1 MKFTSF
7 SAPARLT
14 ARITLI
20 AALMALVGCAAPS
33 ASYVV
38 LINNDDG
45 TIGQVTVTGAEGM
58 ATLHER
64 HEAAHI
70 QADPGQTFTP
80 SDEKIHNDF
89 VAAITARAEKPKT
102 FLLYFDVGGTKLTA
116 ESELKIAQI
125 LADVDRR
132 KTADISIIG
141 HTDTAGDSVA
151 NERLGLE
158 RAQSVGL
165 LLQNPKLN
173 AENVEIV
180 SHGKNNLLIPT
191 PDNTAEARNRR
202 VEVTVR

>member
-1 MKFTSF
+1 MKSTHF
-7 SAPARLT
+7 SVYARLT
-14 ARITLI
+14 AGLTLV
-20 AALMALVGCAAPS
+20 ATLLALAGCAAPP

-38 LINNDDG
+38 LLNNDDG

-58 ATLHER
+58 ATLHDR

-102 FLLYFDVGGTKLTA
+102 FLLYFGVGGTKLTP

-125 LADVDRR
+125 LAEVNRR

-151 NERLGLE
+151 NEHLGLE
-158 RAQSVGL
+158 RAQSVGM
-165 LLQNPKLN
+165 LLQSPKLT

-180 SHGKNNLLIPT
+180 SHGKNNLLIQT